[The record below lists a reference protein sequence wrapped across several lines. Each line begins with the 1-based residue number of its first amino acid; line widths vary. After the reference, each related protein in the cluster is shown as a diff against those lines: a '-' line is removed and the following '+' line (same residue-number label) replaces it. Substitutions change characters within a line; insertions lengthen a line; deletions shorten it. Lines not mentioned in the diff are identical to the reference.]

1 MLKVRKKKKKRNVE
15 YRLHLISSKM
25 SGYLGNCNHR
35 IASNFVEIDTSD
47 FHLVRSKRKKKKFQ
61 MYKSTS
67 ALNVDWRNI
76 GSKTRRKNRFPGTM
90 ENRRVSI
97 IGWLPF
103 SIRLIYYTNVCSWR
117 RTPDY
122 NSDRGWFINHIAD
135 VISIP
140 GSKHD
145 WSRLRGK
152 NHASSPCL
160 IIDVAWKIK
169 SLKGG
174 KNSSIISQFFQS
186 HSN

>member
-1 MLKVRKKKKKRNVE
+1 
-15 YRLHLISSKM
+15 
-25 SGYLGNCNHR
+25 
-35 IASNFVEIDTSD
+35 
-47 FHLVRSKRKKKKFQ
+47 
-61 MYKSTS
+61 
-67 ALNVDWRNI
+67 
-76 GSKTRRKNRFPGTM
+76 M

-152 NHASSPCL
+152 NHANSPCL

-174 KNSSIISQFFQS
+174 KIHRLFPNSFNPIPIKINFATFSRILQFEITLNSADFRSSEQIECKSIFQTKS
-186 HSN
+186 ASKGNKIP